1 MTARAVLD
9 TQIVLDWLLFNDP
22 SVQPLAAQIAA
33 GALEWVAEPGGL
45 DELRHVL
52 GREALA
58 RYQPDVAAIDAAIAA
73 QCRVVATPQLP
84 PHGLVCRDRDDQRF
98 IDLALAI
105 GATYLFSRDRAVLAL
120 ARPARARGLTIV
132 SPARWVVPAVAL
144 PG

>member
-22 SVQPLAAQIAA
+22 SVQPLASQIAA